1 MIFFNKSIEK
11 LKKVNLLRQKSYV
24 HLYLL
29 FIALIAYLSFC
40 FIFLFVFPNHYFV
53 SDFNIRLS
61 SLVIE
66 TIVFISLLYSILS
79 RKIKL
84 GVFWVCIII
93 AIGCFLIGNFISA
106 FQVLNLELPIQN
118 FNISDVFLLFFLFF
132 FL

>member
-1 MIFFNKSIEK
+1 MGCSSIMIFFNKSIEK
-11 LKKVNLLRQKSYV
+11 LKKANLLRQKSYV
-24 HLYLL
+24 HFYLL

-40 FIFLFVFPNHYFV
+40 FIFLSVFPNHYFV

-84 GVFWVCIII
+84 GVFWVCITI
-93 AIGCFLIGNFISA
+93 AIGCFLLGNFISA
-106 FQVLNLELPIQN
+106 FQVLNLELPI
-118 FNISDVFLLFFLFF
+118 
-132 FL
+132 